1 MTSSNKKHP
10 ANPAAF
16 VCGWPVAHSRSPLVH
31 RYWLKKYG
39 LTGSYDKVAVEPGTL
54 ASLFDRIRS
63 GEFSGGNIT
72 IPHKEAAL
80 KLADKADEA
89 AIQIGAANT
98 VWIENGKLNV
108 TNTDW
113 LGFIANLDDQAPGW
127 DRPEQGGCS
136 ALVIGAGGAARGVIY
151 GLLQRGAKSI
161 RIVNRTAAKAEALAC
176 EFEGNLAALPL
187 ASEEVDAGH
196 IDLVV
201 NTSSMGMHGQPPM
214 SDEIL
219 DLIPLLPD
227 HAVVCDIVYTPLE
240 TPLLKTVKT
249 HGHRTVD
256 GLGMLLHQAAPGFEK
271 WFGIR
276 PEVTTEL
283 RELVIADLP
292 QEAK

>member
-1 MTSSNKKHP
+1 MTSSNKEHP
-10 ANPAAF
+10 PKPVAF

-39 LTGSYDKVAVEPGTL
+39 LTGSYDKVPVEPGTL
-54 ASLFDRIRS
+54 ATLLDRIRS
-63 GEFSGGNIT
+63 GEFAGGNIT
-72 IPHKEAAL
+72 IPHKEEAL
-80 KLADKADEA
+80 KLADTADEA
-89 AIQIGAANT
+89 ATKIGAANT

-151 GLLQRGAKSI
+151 GLLECGAKSV
-161 RIVNRTAAKAEALAC
+161 RIVNRTVAKAKTLARA
-176 EFEGNLAALPL
+176 FEGNLAALPL
-187 ASEEVDAGH
+187 DAGKIDADN

-219 DLIPLLPD
+219 GLIRLLPG

-240 TPLLKTVKT
+240 TPLLKAAKA
-249 HGHRTVD
+249 HGLRTVD

-271 WFGIR
+271 WFGIK
-276 PEVTTEL
+276 PEVTPQL
-283 RELVIADLP
+283 RKLVIADLP

>member
-1 MTSSNKKHP
+1 MTSSNTEHP
-10 ANPAAF
+10 PKPAAF

-39 LTGSYDKVAVEPGTL
+39 LTGSYDKVPVEPGTL
-54 ASLFDRIRS
+54 AALFDRIRS
-63 GEFSGGNIT
+63 GEFAGGNIT
-72 IPHKEAAL
+72 IPHKEEAL
-80 KLADKADEA
+80 KLADAADKAA
-89 AIQIGAANT
+89 TKIGAANT

-151 GLLQRGAKSI
+151 GLLERAAKSI
-161 RIVNRTAAKAEALAC
+161 RIVNRTVAKAEALAC
-176 EFEGNLAALPL
+176 AFEGNLAALPL
-187 ASEEVDAGH
+187 DAGK
-196 IDLVV
+196 IDAGDVDLVV

-219 DLIPLLPD
+219 GLIRLLPG

-240 TPLLKTVKT
+240 TPLLKAAKT
-249 HGHRTVD
+249 HGLRTVD

-271 WFGIR
+271 WFGIK
-276 PEVTTEL
+276 PEVTAQL